1 MVRTKKITSK
11 SDGAKKKTA
20 AKKAE
25 ECYHR
30 GLGLLRAGNHEEA
43 EPEIRRAIKINPE
56 HAGAHYV
63 LAVVLEENHGQP

>member
-1 MVRTKKITSK
+1 M
-11 SDGAKKKTA
+11 
-20 AKKAE
+20 
-25 ECYHR
+25 
-30 GLGLLRAGNHEEA
+30 GNHEEA